1 MNTISSKQTYFSK
14 RVFPILW
21 LGGVA
26 IFLVFGLATATSHQ
40 VPADPMVLVVPVV
53 MLVFGFV
60 LFRKLLWDL
69 ADEVQDG
76 GSFLLV
82 RKGPVERRI
91 PLANITNVSMSQ
103 LTNPKRLTLRLRTPC
118 EFGDEVVFIPKAP
131 LFSLNPFAR
140 NAVAEDLLRR
150 VDQARMKAVP

>member
-26 IFLVFGLATATSHQ
+26 IFLVFGLAAATSHK

-82 RKGPVERRI
+82 RKGPVEQRI

-140 NAVAEDLLRR
+140 NAVAEDLMRR

>member
-82 RKGPVERRI
+82 RKGPVEQRI
-91 PLANITNVSMSQ
+91 PLANISNVSMSQ

-140 NAVAEDLLRR
+140 NAVAEDLMRR
-150 VDQARMKAVP
+150 VYQARMQAVP

>member
-14 RVFPILW
+14 RVFPVLW
-21 LGGVA
+21 LGGVT
-26 IFLVFGLATATSHQ
+26 IFLVFGLATATSHK
-40 VPADPMVLVVPVV
+40 VPVDPMLLVVPVV

-69 ADEVQDG
+69 ADEVRDG

-82 RKGPVERRI
+82 RKGPVEQRI
-91 PLANITNVSMSQ
+91 PLANISNVSMSQ

-118 EFGDEVVFIPKAP
+118 EFGDEVVFIPRAP

-140 NAVAEDLLRR
+140 NAVAEDLMRR
-150 VDQARMKAVP
+150 VYQARMQAVP

>member
-1 MNTISSKQTYFSK
+1 VNTISSKQTYFSK

-82 RKGPVERRI
+82 RKGPVEQRI

-131 LFSLNPFAR
+131 LLSLNPFAR
-140 NAVAEDLLRR
+140 NAVAEDLMRR

>member
-82 RKGPVERRI
+82 RKGPVEQRI

-131 LFSLNPFAR
+131 LFSLNPFVR

>member
-1 MNTISSKQTYFSK
+1 MNTISSRQTYFSK

-26 IFLVFGLATATSHQ
+26 IFLVFGLATATSHR
-40 VPADPMVLVVPVV
+40 VPADPMLLVVPVV

-82 RKGPVERRI
+82 RKGPVEQRI

-131 LFSLNPFAR
+131 LFSLNPFLR
-140 NAVAEDLLRR
+140 NAVAEDLMRR
-150 VDQARMKAVP
+150 VDQARMQAVP

>member
-82 RKGPVERRI
+82 RKGPVEQRI

-140 NAVAEDLLRR
+140 NAVAEDLMRR